1 MKMLIF
7 WLVQLTDNFLLLL
20 TRHRQIEERLE
31 RLEEEVKALRKQRPS
46 E

>member
-7 WLVQLTDNFLLLL
+7 WLVQLTDNFLLLKI
-20 TRHRQIEERLE
+20 RHNQIEVRLK

>member
-1 MKMLIF
+1 MKMLNF

-20 TRHRQIEERLE
+20 TRHRQIEARLE
-31 RLEEEVKALRKQRPS
+31 RLEEEVRALRKQRPS

>member
-1 MKMLIF
+1 MNILIF
-7 WLVQLTDNFLLLL
+7 WLTQLTDNFLLLKI
-20 TRHRQIEERLE
+20 RHGQIEGRLK

>member
-1 MKMLIF
+1 MQTLIF
-7 WLVQLTDNFLLLL
+7 WLVQLTDNFALLMI
-20 TRHRQIEERLE
+20 RHRQIEAKLK